1 MTTFEHREIRGIT
14 IKNMIVTI
22 ASTISIVVSVMTGY
36 FQLKGDIKDI
46 RSSQETQMRV
56 TELRL
61 KVIENQVAILQQDV
75 AKLKEKKGI

>member
-1 MTTFEHREIRGIT
+1 
-14 IKNMIVTI
+14 
-22 ASTISIVVSVMTGY
+22 MTGY
-36 FQLKGDIKDI
+36 FQLKADIKDI

-75 AKLKEKKGI
+75 AKLKEKKGS